1 MKQRR
6 EASRLYYNMKPLK
19 SLLMIQLP
27 TMLIFPAMLWA
38 ITPCDDANNYITEVE
53 YLDSL
58 IHRTL
63 QKDLLQQ
70 ALTLCPNHPEAHTHL
85 AVILALENKN
95 NEAHYHFQQA
105 LKTRPDSPQAWFGI
119 GELYYQQNQ
128 WPLSL
133 AAYLQV
139 CTTHE
144 KARQRVAELL
154 RDNRYRIADGNRV
167 LNYESLILLY
177 DKKRLQR
184 LHQKV
189 ARCRKQDQSIA
200 PDVNTVTAILQPIIV
215 FQIIEFEGDEQD
227 FTLVLNEQLDD
238 MALIFTEMKVKHLII
253 RGYADNPAF
262 SGKAKADRSRLNWQL
277 SQDRAKAVKTALSQ
291 RSIAGKRIK
300 TYAYGDTRPVVKG
313 HDEVAWIS
321 NQRVEIEVR

>member
-215 FQIIEFEGDEQD
+215 FQIIEFEGDDYFRMSSIYRSSPTPTEFNLQPFLSLFLLLAILTGLGSSYLKEEED
-227 FTLVLNEQLDD
+227 NEKRFGDSVFGSALDINCVPFYFEAN
-238 MALIFTEMKVKHLII
+238 ALL
-253 RGYADNPAF
+253 R
-262 SGKAKADRSRLNWQL
+262 
-277 SQDRAKAVKTALSQ
+277 
-291 RSIAGKRIK
+291 
-300 TYAYGDTRPVVKG
+300 
-313 HDEVAWIS
+313 
-321 NQRVEIEVR
+321 

>member
-1 MKQRR
+1 
-6 EASRLYYNMKPLK
+6 MKPLQT
-19 SLLMIQLP
+19 LLISQLAA
-27 TMLIFPAMLWA
+27 MLIFPAMLWA
-38 ITPCDDANNYITEVE
+38 VTPCEEANDYVTEVE

-70 ALTLCPNHPEAHTHL
+70 ALTLCPNHPEAHNHL

-95 NEAHYHFQQA
+95 SEALYHFQQA

-139 CTTHE
+139 CTRHQ

-154 RDNRYRIADGNRV
+154 RDSRYRITDANRV
-167 LNYESLILLY
+167 LNYDSLILLY

-189 ARCRKQDQSIA
+189 ARCRNQDRSIA
-200 PDVNTVTAILQPIIV
+200 PDVNTVRAILQPIVV
-215 FQIIEFEGDEQD
+215 FQIIDFEEDEQD
-227 FTLVLNEQLDD
+227 FTEVLNEQLDN
-238 MALIFTEMKVKHLII
+238 MALIFTEMKVKHVII

-262 SGKAKADRSRLNWQL
+262 SSKAKAARYRPWQK

-291 RSIAGKRIK
+291 RGIAEKRIK
-300 TYAYGDTRPVVKG
+300 TYGYGDTRPVVRG
-313 HDEVAWIS
+313 HDEVAWVS
-321 NQRVEIEVR
+321 NQRVEIEVRY